1 MPSSHEIPGTPQEW
15 LARAKS
21 NLALAK
27 VEKPEEIVW
36 EDLCY
41 NAQQAAEKAVKAVL
55 QHHGILFRYVHDLEE
70 LITKLEENSIAVP
83 EDVKEA
89 DSLTQYAVELRYPGE
104 DQPATEEEYQQAL
117 KIAERVYAWAEAIIA
132 QPYSLPTTP

>member
-1 MPSSHEIPGTPQEW
+1 MPSNHEIPGTQQEW

-27 VEKPEEIVW
+27 VEKPEETVW

-70 LITKLEENSIAVP
+70 LITKLEKNGVAVP

-104 DQPATEEEYQQAL
+104 DQPATEEEYRQAL
-117 KIAERVYAWAEAIIA
+117 KIAERVYAWAEAVIA
-132 QPYSLPTTP
+132 QPHSSATAP

>member
-1 MPSSHEIPGTPQEW
+1 MPSSDKIPGTPQEW

-21 NLALAK
+21 NLAIARIAK
-27 VEKPEEIVW
+27 PDEAVW

-41 NAQQAAEKAVKAVL
+41 NAQQAAEKAIKAVL
-55 QHHGILFRYVHDLEE
+55 QHKGILFRYIHELDE
-70 LITKLEENSIAVP
+70 LITNLENNGVAVP
-83 EDVKEA
+83 EEIKEA

-104 DQPATEEEYQQAL
+104 DQPATEEEYQEAL

-132 QPYSLPTTP
+132 QSTPSPTRP